1 MTRELLEAINIQAKR
16 EGYFLPVLR
25 AIVFEQLGQNFP
37 AKHLL
42 DILDDHRGGSWG
54 SDQGDGL
61 LPAPSLRS
69 PDIRHGSIDFSQA
82 EVRYYT
88 PTELKKHRLADGD
101 ILVIKS
107 NGSLDLVGKSQLYS
121 TADDAPPA
129 TASNFVLILRP
140 DRTQVNPTY
149 LDCFLK
155 SPQALVWR
163 VDKQRTTTG
172 LRNLDT
178 NGYLATR
185 IPLPPAKETQKEI
198 VEIIDSIA
206 DGMWRENSHFDI
218 RLAERA
224 KQISDMFEKL
234 EVESSRQQ
242 SLLTKLKQ
250 AILQEAIQGKLTA
263 DWRAAHPDV
272 EPASQLLHRIQ
283 AEKARLIA
291 AKKLRPEKPLPKITP
306 AEIPFEI
313 PKGWEWCRLGD
324 INMKFMGGEAYQS
337 GSILSSGANQVVRI
351 GNIKPDT
358 LELSKRPA
366 FISDSLAEETSGSR
380 LQPGDIL
387 VTMTGTYQKKDYCFT
402 VLLTEEHFADRRLY
416 QNQRVGCFRLHP
428 EIHKP
433 FLIRA
438 LKLAP
443 LLDPV
448 FESSTGAA
456 NQANISKGALLNI
469 LIPLPPLAEQT
480 AIVERVEAL
489 MTTCRALEAEIEHA
503 RTHAA
508 QLLQAVLK
516 EAFAPASHGK

>member
-1 MTRELLEAINIQAKR
+1 MTWPQKRIGDYLIESSIGTSAPSAERRIRVRLNAEGIEKRPLIAETEGATRYFQRKVGQFIYGKQNLHKGAFGVVPPELDGFESSSDLPAFDVADGLRPEWLE
-16 EGYFLPVLR
+16 YFLKQGNFYKSLVAIAKGAATKRIQPEALFAVELPV
-25 AIVFEQLGQNFP
+25 
-37 AKHLL
+37 
-42 DILDDHRGGSWG
+42 
-54 SDQGDGL
+54 
-61 LPAPSLRS
+61 
-69 PDIRHGSIDFSQA
+69 
-82 EVRYYT
+82 
-88 PTELKKHRLADGD
+88 
-101 ILVIKS
+101 
-107 NGSLDLVGKSQLYS
+107 
-121 TADDAPPA
+121 PA
-129 TASNFVLILRP
+129 TKIQ
-140 DRTQVNPTY
+140 D
-149 LDCFLK
+149 
-155 SPQALVWR
+155 
-163 VDKQRTTTG
+163 
-172 LRNLDT
+172 
-178 NGYLATR
+178 
-185 IPLPPAKETQKEI
+185 
-198 VEIIDSIA
+198 EIIKRMDLCA
-206 DGMWRENSHFDI
+206 LEHT
-218 RLAERA
+218 RLEHE
-224 KQISDMFEKL
+224 ITH
-234 EVESSRQQ
+234 QQ
-242 SLLTKLKQ
+242 SLLAKLKQ

-272 EPASQLLHRIQ
+272 EPASHLLHRIQ

-313 PKGWEWCRLGD
+313 PKGWEWCRMGD
-324 INMKFMGGEAYQS
+324 INMKFLGGEAYQS
-337 GSILSSGANQVVRI
+337 TSILPSGTNQVVRI

-380 LQPGDIL
+380 LHPGDIL
-387 VTMTGTYQKKDYCFT
+387 VTMTGTYQKKDYCYS
-402 VLLTEEHFADRRLY
+402 VLLTEEHFVDRQLY

-428 EIHKP
+428 EVHNP

-469 LIPLPPLAEQT
+469 LIPLPPLAEQA

-508 QLLQAVLK
+508 HLLQAVLK
-516 EAFAPASHGK
+516 EAFAPASGAA